1 MYPLFFAYAVYGFTF
16 AFSAIAVQYTMVDQY
31 HFTPAEISYT
41 AGIISSPWMIKPL
54 YGAVIDKFPI
64 LGYKRGY
71 VSVSA
76 FLTGITYAFL
86 PNVADSKTSV
96 VACLTFASFCMC
108 VADVATDSL
117 VVQLV
122 KKGNNIQS
130 YCWLSRCM
138 GALVATAL
146 SGVAFD
152 KMGYGFVIRTSSIG
166 PFMLAMFIWE
176 FKEPLQTA
184 GSVAM
189 PALQAVFGMKGL
201 LLFIFV
207 MGLVPEVNS
216 VLFYVLKRDIRP
228 VEMSVVDIC
237 GALSSSVVAAV
248 FNHLHCKDLRS
259 WTLSIW
265 LGTFGNVLALAIL
278 MGAPSLEY
286 ACVRAAVLGVASMMY
301 VLPVVIRVAHHC
313 PDGAEGTTYAL
324 VMSWMNMSNVLGEF
338 VQSAVVTALDITE
351 QSYRNI
357 LPFLMLSLVWSLVP
371 LCFRGVT
378 RSETETPRS

>member
-16 AFSAIAVQYTMVDQY
+16 AFSAIAVQYTMVDQF

-41 AGIISSPWMIKPL
+41 AGIISAPWMIKPL

-76 FLTGITYAFL
+76 FATGIVYIIL
-86 PNVADSKTSV
+86 PSIAHNKASV

-108 VADVATDSL
+108 VADVSTDSL

-122 KKGNNIQS
+122 KKGHNIQS
-130 YCWLSRCM
+130 YCWLSRCV

-152 KMGYGFVIRTSSIG
+152 KMGYGFVIRTSAIG
-166 PFMLAMFIWE
+166 PFMLGVFIWE
-176 FKEPLQTA
+176 FNEPLQTS
-184 GSVAM
+184 GTVAL
-189 PALQAVFGMKGL
+189 PALRAMVDMKGL
-201 LLFIFV
+201 LLFIFI

-216 VLFYVLKRDIRP
+216 VLFYVLKRDIQP

-237 GALSSSVVAAV
+237 GALSSSVIAAV
-248 FNHLHCKDLRS
+248 FNYLHCKDRRS

-265 LGTFGNVLALAIL
+265 LVAVGNVIALAIL
-278 MGAPSLEY
+278 MGAPPLEY
-286 ACVRAAVLGVASMMY
+286 ACVRSGILGVASMLY

-324 VMSWMNMSNVLGEF
+324 VMSWMNTSNVLGEL
-338 VQSAVVTALDITE
+338 VQSAVVSALHITE
-351 QSYRNI
+351 QSYRHV
-357 LPFLMLSLVWSLVP
+357 LPFLLLCLMWSLTP
-371 LCFRGVT
+371 LCFR
-378 RSETETPRS
+378 RCAD